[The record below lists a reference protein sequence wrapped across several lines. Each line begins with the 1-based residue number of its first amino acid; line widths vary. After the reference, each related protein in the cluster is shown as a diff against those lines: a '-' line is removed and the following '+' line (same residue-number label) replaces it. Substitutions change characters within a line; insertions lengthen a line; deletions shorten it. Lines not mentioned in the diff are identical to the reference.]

1 MGDVRAPVFKQKF
14 NKLFF
19 VFPNRQ
25 VLLHLLWKLLVM
37 TDDGTRMDPV
47 LALLLFLSH
56 DFMAC
61 ILIVDKEYVRGVVG
75 CDSVQYAL

>member
-1 MGDVRAPVFKQKF
+1 
-14 NKLFF
+14 
-19 VFPNRQ
+19 
-25 VLLHLLWKLLVM
+25 M

-61 ILIVDKEYVRGVVG
+61 ILIFDKEYVRGVVA
-75 CDSVQYAL
+75 CDSLQYAL